1 MSTGSMIPAISPTMR
16 RMRAYFAPVNRA
28 LGQPTVFDPSLTA
41 NFSLTA
47 PPAPWIDLGWI
58 EGFARKSE
66 SKYGA
71 LAAGSPANIQFQVRE
86 SLDATVMLG
95 FTSWSKLTMAIATG
109 SQHMN
114 VIAAA
119 MLASGSGN
127 GSGSKG
133 VTAVS
138 LASTGSTATFLAMAS
153 TDAANFAAG
162 SLVTVDV
169 DYTGQTGFVGSGV
182 SAAYV
187 SSAAA
192 VNDDAD
198 YIRRVSLNVARVQSV
213 SSTGLTL
220 AQPLIAGAPTASMRV
235 QPILGFVD
243 REGGSFFQ
251 EWSAL
256 FVMPGDQG
264 ERVFFYYPRLQAI
277 AGAEEI
283 AIPLTAPVEPTSA
296 TASSTVSAQKGTST
310 SSHGSSSKS
319 TGSGPKISLARQ
331 TSVVQQLST
340 KAPHQAASAR
350 KTDSKRVSLT
360 ATFRAMPVTDT
371 NDGERVVCFRTF
383 IPPVSA
389 LV

>member
-1 MSTGSMIPAISPTMR
+1 MSIPSTIPALAPTTR
-16 RMRAYFAPVNRA
+16 RVRAYFAPVNRA
-28 LGQPTVFDPSLTA
+28 LGQPTIFDPSLA
-41 NFSLTA
+41 SGFSLDS
-47 PPAPWIDLGWI
+47 PPAPWVDLGWI

-71 LAAGSPANIQFQVRE
+71 LATGSPANVQFQVRE
-86 SLDATVMLG
+86 SLDASVSLQ
-95 FTSWSKLTMAIATG
+95 FTSWTKLTMALATG

-119 MLASGSGN
+119 TPASGGGN

-133 VTAVS
+133 VSPVS
-138 LASTGSTATFLAMAS
+138 LASTGSTPTFLAMAS
-153 TDAANFAAG
+153 SDAANFAAG

-169 DYTGQTGFVGSGV
+169 DYAGQTGFVGSGV

-192 VNDDAD
+192 VNSDSD

-220 AQPLIAGAPTASMRV
+220 SQPLIAGPPTSAMRV
-235 QPILGFVD
+235 QPIVGFVD

-256 FVMPGDQG
+256 FVVPGDQG
-264 ERVFFYYPRLQAI
+264 DRVFFYYPRLQAI
-277 AGAEEI
+277 AGAEELT
-283 AIPLTAPVEPTSA
+283 IPLTTPVDPTAVSSAASPVNKFVSA
-296 TASSTVSAQKGTST
+296 TAGIGSKNATANQKSPAKVNLSKTSPKSGPGKGTD
-310 SSHGSSSKS
+310 GERV
-319 TGSGPKISLARQ
+319 LLR
-331 TSVVQQLST
+331 
-340 KAPHQAASAR
+340 AS
-350 KTDSKRVSLT
+350 
-360 ATFRAMPVTDT
+360 FRALPVTDA
-371 NDGERVVCFRTF
+371 NDSERVVCFRTY
-383 IPPVSA
+383 IPTASA